1 MRYTPIQYIDRV
13 RPELIRVIAGI
24 IIAIIFWVKRLT
36 DVSSSFALANLSSW
50 YFSALYARTTLTPL
64 RFSLATLFMLSVRDC
79 IFLKPGTTSTNRMVM
94 STSKNATATPVA
106 ADQARFLFIILVIA
120 QAAIIGAFTLACK
133 PIAITICTCDMSL
146 VERVMRLAVENLP
159 ISSIENEITLSYTAS
174 LSLFDRPAAT
184 CATK

>member
-1 MRYTPIQYIDRV
+1 
-13 RPELIRVIAGI
+13 
-24 IIAIIFWVKRLT
+24 
-36 DVSSSFALANLSSW
+36 
-50 YFSALYARTTLTPL
+50 
-64 RFSLATLFMLSVRDC
+64 MLSVRDC

-174 LSLFDRPAAT
+174 LSLLDRPAAT
-184 CATK
+184 TATKYPTINVAAILKRAQPSIFIPTTNTSPSALSGVCISLVISDI